1 MKIRLIFI
9 VSALVF
15 LTNCGY
21 QAMYSDQNVNFRIA
35 SIKITNEM
43 EIGKRIERRLEI
55 FKNTQNKSN
64 ILNLDIESNF
74 SKSISSKD
82 KQGNPKTFNINVSVY
97 LKYIQNS
104 DVKKETSFSENTTYN
119 NQDDKFS
126 LKNYEDLLKE
136 NLTDKI
142 IDNILIYL
150 QSSTSGASNA
160 KLTGSIGLIKNTN
173 DN

>member
-1 MKIRLIFI
+1 MKIRMIFI
-9 VSALVF
+9 VSALFF
-15 LTNCGY
+15 LTHCGY
-21 QAMYSDQNVNFRIA
+21 QSMYSDQNVNFRIA
-35 SIKITNEM
+35 NIQIINDNK
-43 EIGKRIERRLEI
+43 IGKRIERRLEI
-55 FKNTQNKSN
+55 FQNSQNKSN
-64 ILNLDIESNF
+64 VLNLEIDSSF
-74 SKSISSKD
+74 SKNISSKD
-82 KQGNPKTFNINVSVY
+82 KQGNPKTFNINVLVY

-126 LKNYEDLLKE
+126 LKNYEESLIE

-160 KLTGSIGLIKNTN
+160 KLTGNIGLIKSTN